1 MKYRPQRTF
10 AALAGIAL
18 ACAAGAPSAAQL
30 PPAPVA
36 TRPSAEAEGIVVT
49 ARRSGIP
56 VWHVV
61 GPTTTI
67 VLVGSIRSVAAG
79 TRWDPA
85 PLEAALL
92 KADLVMFPESAA
104 IRFGLFSG
112 ISALRKFLAQRT
124 LPKGQTLQ
132 AMMTPEQFG
141 RLVALRNRGVLK
153 AGFERSHPLHLAHSL
168 GSATMGK
175 GKGGIDPG
183 GHVRRVARKN
193 KLKMVPSAQ
202 ADAKAVT
209 AELFGSAPRAHVPCL
224 MDAVALAEAGS
235 GAIKARS
242 DAWAERR
249 VPAALASVA
258 WQMERSCWPA
268 GSRLTAGRSAALS
281 GTVRGLLAQP
291 KVTLAVISLDSLAE
305 RGGVLDDLVAA
316 GFDVRGP
323 KWRP

>member
-1 MKYRPQRTF
+1 MKYSPRTL
-10 AALAGIAL
+10 AALAGVAL
-18 ACAAGAPSAAQL
+18 ACAAGTPSAAQL

-36 TRPSAEAEGIVVT
+36 TRPSAEAEEIVVT

-61 GPTTTI
+61 GPRTTI
-67 VLVGSIRSVAAG
+67 VLVGSIGNVAAD

-92 KADLVMFPESAA
+92 KADQVMFPESAS

-112 ISALRKFLAQRT
+112 IAALRKFLAQRT

-132 AMMTPEQFG
+132 AMMAPEQFG
-141 RLVALRNRGVLK
+141 RLVALRERGVLK
-153 AGFERSHPLHLAHSL
+153 AGFERIHPLHLAHSL
-168 GSATMGK
+168 DSATMGK
-175 GKGGIDPG
+175 GGIAPG
-183 GHVRRVARKN
+183 THVSRVARKN
-193 KLKMVPSAQ
+193 KLKIVPSAK

-209 AELFGSAPRAHVPCL
+209 TELFGSEPRAHMPCL
-224 MDAVALAEAGS
+224 MAAVALAEAGS
-235 GAIKARS
+235 AALKARS

-258 WQMERSCWPA
+258 WLRERSCWPA
-268 GSRLTAGRSAALS
+268 GSRLTARGSAALS
-281 GTVRGLLAQP
+281 DTVRRLLAQP

-323 KWRP
+323 KWKP